1 MLLLMNVDRAAA
13 HGAQPHIGVFPW
25 TFDPWI
31 VVPIV
36 VAGALFAIGS
46 IRLLPR
52 LSNHRFLVHSGIA
65 YWTGWLVLVAALISP
80 LHFLGEHLFTFHMIE
95 HELVMAVSAPLLVV
109 ARSIAVLLWGLP
121 RSIRQLVHRAM
132 KTAFVVRAWEIG
144 SAATSATVLHGVAIW
159 AWHAPI
165 LFDATVTD
173 IPLHRL
179 QHLSFFL
186 TAVVFWW
193 AMIWRS
199 DRGVA
204 AWHLFLTMLHT
215 SLLGALIA
223 LSPEVVY
230 VSQTRSAPDWH
241 LTPLEDQQLAGLVM
255 WVPGGIIYAGAAL
268 LMLALWIARSSRGGL
283 HASRYPAP

>member
-1 MLLLMNVDRAAA
+1 MLFLMRVDRAAA
-13 HGAQPHIGVFPW
+13 HGAEPHNAITPW

-31 VVPIV
+31 VVPIAI
-36 VAGALFAIGS
+36 AGALFAIGS
-46 IRLLPR
+46 IRLLSR
-52 LSNHRFLVHSGIA
+52 SSNPRFLVHSGIP

-80 LHFLGEHLFTFHMIE
+80 LHYLGEHLFTFHMIE
-95 HELVMAVSAPLLVV
+95 HELVMAVSAPLLVM
-109 ARSIAVLLWGLP
+109 ARPIAVLLWGLP
-121 RSIRQLVHRAM
+121 WSVRQLVHKAL
-132 KTAFVVRAWEIG
+132 KTALVARTWTIV
-144 SAATSATVLHGVAIW
+144 SAATTATVLHGVAIW
-159 AWHAPI
+159 AWHAPV
-165 LFDATVTD
+165 LFDATVTN

-193 AMIWRS
+193 AIIWRS

-223 LSPEVVY
+223 LSPGVAY
-230 VSQTRSAPDWH
+230 VSQTRGAPGWG

-255 WVPGGIIYAGAAL
+255 WVPGGIIYAGVAL
-268 LMLALWIARSSRGGL
+268 FMLALWIARSSRGGL